1 MSTIMLFFI
10 ACSARPFTSGLF
22 DGPTVEEDEEI
33 IVSTESGVETEE
45 QESTNDS
52 EPSEEE
58 RLSEEDTNVQSEDQE
73 LLLVTETSCISP
85 CSFSV
90 NNSINATRVVYKSD
104 SWEIGESQDASN
116 NFAITYDF
124 FEDGERNIQAHSYD
138 LLGNLIDSDKKIV
151 QVEIEVG
158 IEEEETVGVSL
169 PQVPYFYQFN
179 NTQSP
184 SSTCANTS
192 VAMVLS
198 YYGWSDTP
206 DVLTNYYGVSTA
218 QSPSG
223 LASVFNSEAEYFNMS
238 QRLISITDGTI
249 IELKNELDTGRPVI
263 VHGYFTNAGHVMVV
277 LGYDEHGYWVNDPAG
292 TWDQQFRGGY
302 PYGWEPTAGNAVY
315 YNKFNF
321 ELAISSIH
329 GNDYAPLW
337 MHLVR

>member
-1 MSTIMLFFI
+1 MSTIMLFFV
-10 ACSARPFTSGLF
+10 ACSARPFGSDILG
-22 DGPTVEEDEEI
+22 GPINIEEEN
-33 IVSTESGVETEE
+33 IVSTESSAEIEE
-45 QESTNDS
+45 QENTNVG
-52 EPSEEE
+52 EPSADSP
-58 RLSEEDTNVQSEDQE
+58 SESETNIQNEDSE

-85 CSFSV
+85 CLFSV
-90 NNSINATRVVYKSD
+90 NNSIAAVRVIYKAD
-104 SWEIGESQDASN
+104 SWQIGESQDAN
-116 NFAITYDF
+116 NDFAITYDF
-124 FEDGERNIQAHSYD
+124 SEDGERNIQAYAYD
-138 LLGNLIDSDKKIV
+138 VLGNLIDSDKKLV
-151 QVEIEVG
+151 LVEIEEEVA
-158 IEEEETVGVSL
+158 EEEEEALDVSF

-184 SSTCANTS
+184 GSTCANTS
-192 VAMVLS
+192 IAMVLS
-198 YYGWSDTP
+198 YYGWSDNP

-218 QSPSG
+218 QTPSG

-238 QRLISITDGTI
+238 QRLIPITDGTI
-249 IELKNELDTGRPVI
+249 TELKNELDTGRPVI